1 MKIKRKDLELIVEN
15 YLIKEQLALL
25 FTNQINKIKKEALS
39 LHKEAIKISSKE
51 YFIFPHRD
59 AFRHIVGYAFLVHWI
74 KQTFPLA
81 DYIGKGIGEAYELK
95 GAIRSYVKGGPFDSG
110 WEMDSANNDIGFDL
124 GLEHDNHEQIIAA
137 AKEIVDTGDFFVE
150 DGKTKYK
157 DCMGDKNIDGCIPTK
172 PKSGSGG
179 WSDEDFE
186 RHFKKYYKPKNM

>member
-1 MKIKRKDLELIVEN
+1 MKIKKKDLKKIVEN
-15 YLIKEQLALL
+15 FLVTESLAILIGD
-25 FTNQINKIKKEALS
+25 QINKVKQEGLR

-124 GLEHDNHEQIIAA
+124 GLQYDTHEQIVAA
-137 AKEIVDTGDFFVE
+137 AKEMVDVGDFFVE
-150 DGKTKYK
+150 DGKSKYK
-157 DCMGDKNIDGCIPTK
+157 DCMGDKNIGGCIPSK
-172 PKSGSGG
+172 PKTGSGG
-179 WSDEDFE
+179 WSDEDFQSHYE
-186 RHFKKYYKPKNM
+186 KYYKPKNM